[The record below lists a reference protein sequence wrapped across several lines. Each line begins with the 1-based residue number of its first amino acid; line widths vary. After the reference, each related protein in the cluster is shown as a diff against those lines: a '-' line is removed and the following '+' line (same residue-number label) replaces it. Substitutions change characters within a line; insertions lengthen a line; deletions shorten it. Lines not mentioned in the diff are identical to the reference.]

1 VVPCRVIS
9 CAREAGGRVGDRNLF
24 TFRVGYAG
32 RSWEIRVG
40 RTAGIAAAAILG
52 GLFVLLTHGI
62 YDIRDNI
69 SKLRELRAL
78 RDRVSEQNLTLYNL
92 HAKFE
97 GLMAEVERLRSMDN
111 RLKSLAKSNDAI
123 RGGDIAGVGGGETPE
138 TAAVNRLDRLLDLK
152 FDRMKKE
159 LLVDVKDLDVI
170 GEKLESRRLL
180 LEGMPRGWPV
190 RGSLSSGF
198 GVRTSPFTDTP
209 VFHHGLDIVA
219 RQGAPVLAAAS
230 GNVVKSGYE
239 ALLGNVVVLDHCT
252 GYRSMYAH
260 LSSRQV
266 REGDFVNRGEELG
279 KVGATGRTTGPHL
292 HYEVR
297 VNGLP
302 VNPTRFLN

>member
-1 VVPCRVIS
+1 VR
-9 CAREAGGRVGDRNLF
+9 DRSLF
-24 TFRVGYAG
+24 TFRLGYAG
-32 RSWEIRVG
+32 RSWEVRVG
-40 RTAGIAAAAILG
+40 RTAGIAAAAVLG
-52 GLFVLLTHGI
+52 VLFVLLTHGI
-62 YDIRDNI
+62 HDIRDNF
-69 SKLRELRAL
+69 SKLRELRSL
-78 RDRVSEQNLTLYNL
+78 RERVSEQNLTLYNL

-111 RLKSLAKSNDAI
+111 RLKSLAKSNNAI
-123 RGGDIAGVGGGETPE
+123 RGGEIAGVGGGETPE
-138 TAAVNRLDRLLDLK
+138 TTAANRLDRLLELK
-152 FDRMKKE
+152 FDRMKRE
-159 LLVDVKDLDVI
+159 LLVDVKDLDML

-180 LEGMPRGWPV
+180 LESMPRGWPV

-219 RQGAPVLAAAS
+219 REGVPCWRPLRT
-230 GNVVKSGYE
+230 VVRSGYE
-239 ALLGNVVVLDHCT
+239 ALLGNVVVVDHGT

-260 LSSRQV
+260 LSSRQA

>member
-1 VVPCRVIS
+1 MR
-9 CAREAGGRVGDRNLF
+9 DRNLF
-24 TFRVGYAG
+24 TFRLGYAE

-40 RTAGIAAAAILG
+40 RTAGIAAAAVLG
-52 GLFVLLTHGI
+52 VLFVLLTHGI
-62 YDIRDNI
+62 YDIRDNF
-69 SKLRELRAL
+69 SKLRELRGL
-78 RDRVSEQNLTLYNL
+78 RERVSEQNLALYNL

-111 RLKSLAKSNDAI
+111 RLKSLAKSNSAI
-123 RGGDIAGVGGGETPE
+123 RGGEIAGVGGSETPE
-138 TAAVNRLDRLLDLK
+138 AAVANRLDLLLDLK
-152 FDRMKKE
+152 FDRLKKE
-159 LLVDVKDLDVI
+159 LLVDVKDLDML
-170 GEKLESRRLL
+170 GENLESRRLL
-180 LEGMPRGWPV
+180 LESMPRGWPV

-198 GVRTSPFTDTP
+198 GIRTSPFTDTA

-219 RQGAPVLAAAS
+219 RQGAPVLATAS
-230 GNVVKSGYE
+230 GTVVKSGFE
-239 ALLGNVVVLDHCT
+239 ALVGNVVVLDHGT

-266 REGDFVNRGEELG
+266 AEGDFVNRGEELG

>member
-1 VVPCRVIS
+1 
-9 CAREAGGRVGDRNLF
+9 
-24 TFRVGYAG
+24 
-32 RSWEIRVG
+32 VG
-40 RTAGIAAAAILG
+40 RTAGIAAAAVLG
-52 GLFVLLTHGI
+52 VLFVLLTHGI
-62 YDIRDNI
+62 YDIRDNF
-69 SKLRELRAL
+69 SKLRELRGL
-78 RDRVSEQNLTLYNL
+78 RERVSEQNLALYNL

-111 RLKSLAKSNDAI
+111 RLKSLAKSNSAI
-123 RGGDIAGVGGGETPE
+123 RGGEIAGVGGSETPE
-138 TAAVNRLDRLLDLK
+138 AAVANRLDLLLDLK

-159 LLVDVKDLDVI
+159 LLVDVKDLDML
-170 GEKLESRRLL
+170 GENLESRRLL
-180 LEGMPRGWPV
+180 LESMPRGWPV

-198 GVRTSPFTDTP
+198 GIRTSPFTDTA

-219 RQGAPVLAAAS
+219 RQGVPVLATAS
-230 GNVVKSGYE
+230 GTVVKSGFE
-239 ALLGNVVVLDHCT
+239 ALVGNVVVLDHGT

-266 REGDFVNRGEELG
+266 AEGDFVNRGEELG

>member
-1 VVPCRVIS
+1 MR
-9 CAREAGGRVGDRNLF
+9 DRNLF
-24 TFRVGYAG
+24 TFRLGYAE
-32 RSWEIRVG
+32 RSWKIRVG
-40 RTAGIAAAAILG
+40 RTAGIAAAAVLG
-52 GLFVLLTHGI
+52 VLFVLLTHGI
-62 YDIRDNI
+62 YDIRDNF
-69 SKLRELRAL
+69 SKLRELRGL
-78 RDRVSEQNLTLYNL
+78 RERVSEQNLALYNL

-111 RLKSLAKSNDAI
+111 RLKSLAKSNSAI
-123 RGGDIAGVGGGETPE
+123 RGGEIAGVGGSETPE
-138 TAAVNRLDRLLDLK
+138 AAVANRLDLLLDLK
-152 FDRMKKE
+152 FDRLKKE
-159 LLVDVKDLDVI
+159 LLVDVKDLDML
-170 GEKLESRRLL
+170 GENLESRRLL
-180 LEGMPRGWPV
+180 LESMPRGWPV

-198 GVRTSPFTDTP
+198 GIRTSPFTDTA

-219 RQGAPVLAAAS
+219 RQGAPVLATAS
-230 GNVVKSGYE
+230 GTVVKSGFE
-239 ALLGNVVVLDHCT
+239 ALVGNVVVLDHGT

-266 REGDFVNRGEELG
+266 AEGDFVNRGEELG